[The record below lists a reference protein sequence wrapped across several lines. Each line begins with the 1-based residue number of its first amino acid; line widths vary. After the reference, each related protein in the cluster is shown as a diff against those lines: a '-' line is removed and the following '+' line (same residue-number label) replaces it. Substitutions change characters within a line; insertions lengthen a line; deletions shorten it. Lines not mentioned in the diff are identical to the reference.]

1 MKFLKISI
9 FILSFLS
16 PMLLGTLHDDLTE
29 AIKNGDIDS
38 LNKILEGEVGQTP
51 KINFTKR
58 TKLNRTYLH
67 EAVLSG
73 NVDVLEKVLE
83 KALEQNLWYLPNFT
97 DDSGFTPLEYA
108 VTKLKV
114 DELQGGNNKK
124 TYTELVDILAQHSGG
139 IIRSII
145 EKFNDDGIRFFY
157 LNLLAKNFLLRGIE
171 ICDDGKLQKVLE
183 RLPPSE
189 LSQSF
194 CAKSISALDCSKN
207 VTNLASI
214 EDFLAYLEIPNIR
227 KALTT
232 HSPLFDGKPFYLALL
247 DHVRPS
253 DIVFRTTLYA
263 MDYFFTDE
271 LKEHRTIFFSMAL
284 GNLVREDKRCFKLMG
299 EIINMG
305 ADVNFA
311 DENGDT
317 VLHKA
322 CSTGE
327 VTFKYGWPIINTTM
341 GKYIYCPNPGQFRY
355 LLEQGARITANNEDK
370 FAYHL
375 LEEVSFCR
383 HYFAGYS
390 MPHVPEGQLQR
401 DIDEDY
407 MPDVQKCIEILLE
420 KIIDE

>member
-1 MKFLKISI
+1 MKFLKLSI

-38 LNKILEGEVGQTP
+38 LNKILEGEGGQTP
-51 KINFTKR
+51 NINFTER

-73 NVDVLEKVLE
+73 NVDVLEKVLA
-83 KALEQNLWYLPNFT
+83 KGPWYLPNFM

-108 VTKLKV
+108 VTKLKA

-139 IIRSII
+139 IIKSII
-145 EKFNDDGIRFFY
+145 EKYEGDGIRFFY

-171 ICDDGKLQKVLE
+171 ICDDGKLQEVLE
-183 RLPPSE
+183 ILPPSE
-189 LSQSF
+189 SSQSF
-194 CAKSISALDCSKN
+194 CAKSISVKN

-214 EDFLAYLEIPNIR
+214 EDFSAYLKIPNIR

-232 HSPLFDGKPFYLALL
+232 PSPLFDGKPFYLALL
-247 DHVRPS
+247 DHVMPS

-263 MDYFFTDE
+263 MDSFFTDE
-271 LKEHRTIFFSMAL
+271 FKEHRKIFFSMAL
-284 GNLVREDKRCFKLMG
+284 GNLVKEDKRCLKLMG
-299 EIINMG
+299 ELINMG

-327 VTFKYGWPIINTTM
+327 VTFKYDWPILNTSI
-341 GKYIYCPNPGQFRY
+341 GKYIYCPNPAQFEY
-355 LLEQGARITANNEDK
+355 LLKKGASITANNKGK
-370 FAYHL
+370 FAYNL
-375 LEEVSFCR
+375 LDEVSFDS
-383 HYFAGYS
+383 HKFPGYN
-390 MPHVPEGQLQR
+390 MPGIPLWRRQS

-407 MPDVQKCIEILLE
+407 MPDVRKCIEILLA
-420 KIIDE
+420 KIIE